1 MEEGSKLMMNKFQ
14 ALSFKKKLQIG
25 CYTIVAVFSLLT
37 LVTAW
42 ISNASFV
49 ASLLTVLV
57 FAGASIPFVG
67 RLERALTE
75 PIENMSRVALNVAR
89 GDFSMKVHVD
99 SNDALGELGKTFNQM
114 IDKLRGILNETTTIT
129 RTVVDT
135 SREGSDKNRQ
145 LKEVMGQVTY
155 SANEL
160 AAGAVKITEEIMDVS
175 AAIKDIDQKV
185 TSYAHSTKGMSEKS
199 DAMIR
204 LVEQGQKAVI
214 SQNEGMK
221 RNVEATTTVSES
233 IDQLAEQAKG
243 ISRITKTIS
252 EIAEQTNLLS
262 LNASIE
268 AARAGEHGKGFA
280 VVAQEVRKLA
290 EESTTSTKEVF
301 GLVRSIEQGIVLA
314 LHQMASNQEIVQTQ
328 TTLIRE
334 TEAIFAQIVDSIEF
348 IAETISQFAR
358 ESDLML
364 ESATTISST
373 MENIAAITQQSAA
386 GTEEVSAS
394 MNEQIAVVEALV
406 KQSEQMM
413 QTAGQLQRTIQIF
426 KF

>member
-1 MEEGSKLMMNKFQ
+1 MMDKFQ
-14 ALSFKKKLQIG
+14 ALSFKRKLQFG
-25 CYTIVAVFSLLT
+25 CYSIVAVFSLLT
-37 LVTAW
+37 LV
-42 ISNASFV
+42 ISSISGASFFV
-49 ASLLTVLV
+49 SLLTVLV
-57 FAGASIPFVG
+57 FAGASVPFVAW
-67 RLERALTE
+67 LERALTG
-75 PIENMSRVALNVAR
+75 PIESMSRVALNIAR
-89 GDFSMKVHVD
+89 GDFSMKVPVE
-99 SNDALGELGKTFNQM
+99 SNDALGELGKTLNQM

-135 SREGSDKNRQ
+135 SREGSDKNRL
-145 LKEVMGQVTY
+145 LKEVMGQVTD

-160 AAGAVKITEEIMDVS
+160 AAGAVKITEEITSVS

-185 TSYAHSTKGMSEKS
+185 TAYAHSTKEMNDKSES
-199 DAMIR
+199 MIR
-204 LVEQGQKAVI
+204 LVEQGQKAVF
-214 SQNEGMK
+214 SQNEGME
-221 RNVEATTTVSES
+221 RNVEATRTVSES
-233 IDQLAEQAKG
+233 IDRLAEQAKG
-243 ISRITKTIS
+243 ISRITKSIS

-290 EESTTSTKEVF
+290 EESTASTKEVF

-314 LHQMASNQEIVQTQ
+314 LHQMATNEEIVQAQ
-328 TTLIRE
+328 TKLISE
-334 TEAIFAQIVDSIEF
+334 TEAVFAQIVNSIEF
-348 IAETISQFAR
+348 IAETIAQFAQ

-364 ESATTISST
+364 ESTTMISAT

-394 MNEQIAVVEALV
+394 MNEQIAVVDALV

>member
-1 MEEGSKLMMNKFQ
+1 MNKFQ

-67 RLERALTE
+67 WLERALTE

-185 TSYAHSTKGMSEKS
+185 TSYAHSTKEMNEKS

-204 LVEQGQKAVI
+204 LVEQGQKAVV

-314 LHQMASNQEIVQTQ
+314 LHQMATNQEIVQTQ

-334 TEAIFAQIVDSIEF
+334 TEAIFAQIVGSIEF
-348 IAETISQFAR
+348 IAETITQFAR

>member
-1 MEEGSKLMMNKFQ
+1 MMNKFQ

-67 RLERALTE
+67 WLERALTE

-160 AAGAVKITEEIMDVS
+160 AAGSVKITEEIMDVS

-185 TSYAHSTKGMSEKS
+185 TSYAHSTKEMNEKS

-204 LVEQGQKAVI
+204 LVEQGQKAVV

-301 GLVRSIEQGIVLA
+301 SLVRSIEQGIVLA
-314 LHQMASNQEIVQTQ
+314 LHQMATNQEIVQTQ

>member
-1 MEEGSKLMMNKFQ
+1 MMNKFQ

-25 CYTIVAVFSLLT
+25 CYTIVAVFSLVILFM
-37 LVTAW
+37 AW
-42 ISNASFV
+42 TSDASFV
-49 ASLLTVLV
+49 GSLLTVLIL
-57 FAGASIPFVG
+57 AGASIPFVG
-67 RLERALTE
+67 WLERALTG
-75 PIENMSRVALNVAR
+75 PIENMSRIALNIAR
-89 GDFSMKVHVD
+89 GDFSMKVTVD

-129 RTVVDT
+129 RSVVDT

-145 LKEVMGQVTY
+145 LKEVMSQVTY

-160 AAGAVKITEEIMDVS
+160 AAGAVKITEEITS
-175 AAIKDIDQKV
+175 ISTAIKDIDLKV
-185 TSYAHSTKGMSEKS
+185 TSYAHSTKEMNDKSES
-199 DAMIR
+199 MIR
-204 LVEQGQKAVI
+204 LVEQGQKAVF

-243 ISRITKTIS
+243 ISRITKSIS

-290 EESTTSTKEVF
+290 EESTSSTKEVF
-301 GLVRSIEQGIVLA
+301 NLVRSIEQGIVLA
-314 LHQMASNQEIVQTQ
+314 LHQMAANQEIVQTQ

-334 TEAIFAQIVDSIEF
+334 TEAIFAQIVGSIEF

-394 MNEQIAVVEALV
+394 MNEQIAVVDALV
-406 KQSEQMM
+406 QQSEQMM

-426 KF
+426 RL

>member
-1 MEEGSKLMMNKFQ
+1 MMNKFQ

-67 RLERALTE
+67 WLERALTE

-114 IDKLRGILNETTTIT
+114 IDKLRGILNETATIT

-160 AAGAVKITEEIMDVS
+160 AAGSVKITEEIMDVS

-185 TSYAHSTKGMSEKS
+185 TSYAHSTKEMNEKS

-204 LVEQGQKAVI
+204 LVEQGQKAVV

-314 LHQMASNQEIVQTQ
+314 LHQMATNQEIVQTQ

>member
-1 MEEGSKLMMNKFQ
+1 
-14 ALSFKKKLQIG
+14 
-25 CYTIVAVFSLLT
+25 
-37 LVTAW
+37 
-42 ISNASFV
+42 
-49 ASLLTVLV
+49 
-57 FAGASIPFVG
+57 
-67 RLERALTE
+67 
-75 PIENMSRVALNVAR
+75 MSRVALNVAR

-185 TSYAHSTKGMSEKS
+185 TSYAHSTKEMNEKS

-204 LVEQGQKAVI
+204 LVEQGQKAVV

-314 LHQMASNQEIVQTQ
+314 LHQMATNQEIVQTQ

-334 TEAIFAQIVDSIEF
+334 TEAIFAQIVGSIEF
-348 IAETISQFAR
+348 IAETITQFAR

>member
-1 MEEGSKLMMNKFQ
+1 MMNKFQ

-67 RLERALTE
+67 WLERALTE

-185 TSYAHSTKGMSEKS
+185 TSYAHSTKEMNEKS

-204 LVEQGQKAVI
+204 LVEQGQKAVV

-314 LHQMASNQEIVQTQ
+314 LHQMATNQEIVQTQ

-334 TEAIFAQIVDSIEF
+334 TEAIFAQIVGSIEF
-348 IAETISQFAR
+348 IAETITQFAR